1 MGRQGPGWFCGLG
14 VGSSCLCP
22 MKETLFVTGARNRG
36 SQTAGDKHR
45 TETKTQIGGWGTCCT
60 DWLAAVGKATA
71 PDIVTCCFIRFSLQ
85 GFETSRNSVPLS
97 NIMKTERKDVT

>member
-1 MGRQGPGWFCGLG
+1 
-14 VGSSCLCP
+14 
-22 MKETLFVTGARNRG
+22 VTGARNRG

-85 GFETSRNSVPLS
+85 GFETSRNSVLLS
-97 NIMKTERKDVT
+97 NIMKTERKDVA